1 MSTVTHEHHRLLIVR
16 QSPRVLI
23 HKTIGKTKKLARE
36 SCLFFALLVVSCFAS
51 CRLHMD
57 LHMDYSLRFNVSFG
71 LVVRRVDCHA

>member
-23 HKTIGKTKKLARE
+23 YKTIGKTKKLAHE

-51 CRLHMD
+51 YRLNMN
-57 LHMDYSLRFNVSFG
+57 YSLRFNIPCRASRPQG
-71 LVVRRVDCHA
+71 